1 MTDST
6 YQIQEKE
13 LIESDI
19 SGYLNRHETKDLL
32 RLLTCGSVDDG
43 KSTLIGRLLYDT
55 HMIYEDQLEK
65 IAKDSKVYGT
75 TGEDFDPALLTDGLK
90 AEREQGITIDVA
102 YRYFSTDRRKFIVA
116 DCPGHEQYTRNMATG
131 ASNCNLAVILIDA
144 RYGVITQT
152 KRHSFICSLLGI
164 KHVVVAVNKMD
175 LVDWSQEVYSKIV
188 SDYNAFVARLNFA
201 DIHFIPMSALKGDN
215 VVSHSDH
222 LAWYDGPT
230 FLHHLENV
238 NISTDRNLIDM
249 RFPVQY
255 VLRPNLDFRGF
266 SGTLASG
273 VIRKGD
279 AVASLPSR
287 QQSTVKAIY
296 GPDGEVDEAFAPQAI
311 TVTLEDEIDVSRGN
325 MLVPVNNVPHIG
337 NEFEAMIVWMHEDA
351 AKAGKNY
358 LIKHTSSMVPG
369 VLSSI
374 RYKVDV
380 NTMRR
385 ADSERSDV
393 EGGSSDVEN
402 SNGAH
407 PTSHSGEA
415 GHGSH
420 SAPCAMPAA
429 TALQLNEIAR
439 CHITLHRPIAFDPYE
454 KNRTTG
460 AFILVDRLTNVT
472 VGAGMIVD
480 RVVSRSVQEKG
491 PVSQNI
497 VKSESLVS
505 AADRQK
511 LLSQRGATIWLTG
524 LSGSGKSTVAKQLEK
539 ELMEQGH
546 LCYILDGDNVRHG
559 LNRDLG
565 FSMEDRKENI
575 RRIAEVA
582 KLMNEAGII
591 VITSFISPYRT
602 DREQARVIVNGEAQ
616 ADHKKDAMPLAPCS
630 MPENFL
636 EIFINTPIEICE
648 QRDPKGLY
656 KKARAGEIQQFT
668 GISDPYE
675 APENA
680 ELTIE
685 TENLA
690 PEAAA
695 SLIISEL
702 KARSIVG

>member
-1 MTDST
+1 MAGST
-6 YQIQEKE
+6 YKIQEEE
-13 LIESDI
+13 LIRSDI
-19 SGYLNRHETKDLL
+19 SEYLNRHETKDLL
-32 RLLTCGSVDDG
+32 RCLTCGSVDDG

-65 IAKDSKVYGT
+65 VAKDSKVYGT

-102 YRYFSTDRRKFIVA
+102 YRYFSTDKRKFIIA

-131 ASNCNLAVILIDA
+131 ASTCNLAVILIDA

-188 SDYNAFVARLNFA
+188 ADYNAFVARLNFS
-201 DIHFIPMSALKGDN
+201 DIHFIPISALKGDN
-215 VVSHSDH
+215 VVSQSDN
-222 LAWYDGPT
+222 LKWYDGPT
-230 FLHHLENV
+230 FLHHMENV

-249 RFPVQY
+249 RLPVQY

-287 QQSTVKAIY
+287 QQSTIKAIY
-296 GPDGEVDEAFAPQAI
+296 GPDGEIDEAFSPQAI
-311 TVTLEDEIDVSRGN
+311 TVTLNDEIDVSRGN
-325 MLVPVNNVPHIG
+325 MLVPVNNLPHIG
-337 NEFEAMIVWMHEDA
+337 NEFEAMVVWMHEDA
-351 AKAGKNY
+351 AQSGKSY
-358 LIKHTSSMVPG
+358 LVKHTSSMVPG
-369 VLSSI
+369 VLSNI

-380 NTMRR
+380 NTMKR
-385 ADSERSDV
+385 DKNDED
-393 EGGSSDVEN
+393 EN
-402 SNGAH
+402 AS
-407 PTSHSGEA
+407 
-415 GHGSH
+415 
-420 SAPCAMPAA
+420 
-429 TALQLNEIAR
+429 ALQLNEIGR
-439 CHITLHRPIAFDPYE
+439 CHLTLHRPVAFDSYE
-454 KNRTTG
+454 RNRATG
-460 AFILVDRLTNVT
+460 AFIIVDRLSNIT

-480 RVVSRSVQEKG
+480 RVVSKPG
-491 PVSQNI
+491 HKKAPVSQNI
-497 VKSESLVS
+497 VKSDSLVS
-505 AADRQK
+505 AEDRQK
-511 LLSQRGATIWLTG
+511 LLNQKGATIWLTG
-524 LSGSGKSTVAKQLEK
+524 LSGSGKSTIAKQLEK
-539 ELMEQGH
+539 DLIEQGH

-582 KLMNEAGII
+582 ALMNDAGVV
-591 VITSFISPYRT
+591 VITAFISPYIS
-602 DREQARVIVNGEAQ
+602 DRAAAREVIG
-616 ADHKKDAMPLAPCS
+616 DDA
-630 MPENFL
+630 
-636 EIFINTPIEICE
+636 FIEVFVDVPVEVCE

-675 APENA
+675 APQDA
-680 ELTIE
+680 EVTIPFE
-685 TENLA
+685 EL
-690 PEAAA
+690 PAADA
-695 SLIISEL
+695 SSMIVADL
-702 KARSIVG
+702 KARGVIK

>member
-1 MTDST
+1 MADSK
-6 YQIQEKE
+6 YKIQEE
-13 LIESDI
+13 DLIRSDI
-19 SGYLNRHETKDLL
+19 SEYLNRHETKDLL

-65 IAKDSKVYGT
+65 VAKDSKVYGT

-102 YRYFSTDRRKFIVA
+102 YRYFSTDKRKFIIA

-131 ASNCNLAVILIDA
+131 ASTCNLAVILIDA

-175 LVDWSQEVYSKIV
+175 LVDWSEEIYDKIKE
-188 SDYNAFVARLNFA
+188 DYNGFVSRLNFS

-215 VVSHSDH
+215 VVTHSEN

-230 FLHHLENV
+230 FLHHLESV
-238 NISTDRNLIDM
+238 NIATDRNLIDM
-249 RFPVQY
+249 RLPVQY
-255 VLRPNLDFRGF
+255 VLRPNLNFRGF

-287 QQSTVKAIY
+287 QESKIKAIY
-296 GPDGEVDEAFAPQAI
+296 GPDGEIEEAFSPQAI

-325 MLVPVNNVPHIG
+325 MLVPVNNIPHIG
-337 NEFEAMIVWMHEDA
+337 NEFEAMVVWMHEDA
-351 AKAGKNY
+351 AKAGKSY

-369 VLSSI
+369 VLTDV
-374 RYKVDV
+374 RYRVDV
-380 NTMRR
+380 NTMKR
-385 ADSERSDV
+385 DKSEEEIENV
-393 EGGSSDVEN
+393 SS
-402 SNGAH
+402 
-407 PTSHSGEA
+407 
-415 GHGSH
+415 
-420 SAPCAMPAA
+420 
-429 TALQLNEIAR
+429 LQLNEIGR
-439 CHITLHRPIAFDPYE
+439 CHITLHRPIAFDSYE
-454 KNRTTG
+454 RNRATG
-460 AFILVDRLTNVT
+460 AFIIVDRLSNVT

-480 RVVSRSVQEKG
+480 RIVSKPG
-491 PVSQNI
+491 HKKAPVSQNI
-497 VKSESLVS
+497 VKSDSLVS

-511 LLSQRGATIWLTG
+511 LLGQRGATVWLTG
-524 LSGSGKSTVAKQLEK
+524 LSGSGKSTIAQQLEK
-539 ELMEQGH
+539 ELIAQGH

-582 KLMNEAGII
+582 ALMNDAGVI
-591 VITSFISPYRT
+591 VITSFISPYIS
-602 DREQARVIVNGEAQ
+602 DRASAREVIG
-616 ADHKKDAMPLAPCS
+616 DDA
-630 MPENFL
+630 
-636 EIFINTPIEICE
+636 FIEVFVDTPIEICE

-656 KKARAGEIQQFT
+656 KKARSGEIQQFT

-675 APENA
+675 APQDA
-680 ELTIE
+680 EITLE
-685 TENLA
+685 TETLA
-690 PEAAA
+690 PAQAAEM
-695 SLIISEL
+695 IIDDL
-702 KARSIVG
+702 KGRGIVN